1 MENKK
6 CNDGNIE
13 AIWEIVLVTQE
24 RSLLV
29 SGRRDI
35 QYLQF
40 HEDQNFPGIFFLL
53 VEFKVIVGFPNIRVH
68 NVYHETMREERSD
81 GKDKM
86 KNY

>member
-1 MENKK
+1 MGDCFSNTGEKLTGDWDN
-6 CNDGNIE
+6 
-13 AIWEIVLVTQE
+13 
-24 RSLLV
+24 